1 MMTAARIVRTLSTAA
16 GAMTISL
23 AALLGAQGIGDAL
36 ADDAAA
42 VAQAALARHIGD
54 LRGSQGECD
63 PDAFENPD
71 DSQYITNV
79 QVVPMSPKTRAVLIN
94 TMGCS
99 GGNGVGIFFILV
111 NGNKG
116 RVITNTALGDM
127 SFLGNIQSADGDTVV
142 FSVARWLQDDP
153 HCCPSQQGT
162 LTYNIRSGKQT
173 FDTKPMP

>member
-1 MMTAARIVRTLSTAA
+1 MTAARIVRALST
-16 GAMTISL
+16 GARAIAISL
-23 AALLGAQGIGDAL
+23 TVLLGTHGIGDAL
-36 ADDAAA
+36 ADDAAS

-54 LRGSQGECD
+54 LRGSESECD
-63 PDAFENPD
+63 SDALQNPD
-71 DSQYITNV
+71 DSQYITNI
-79 QVVPMSPKTRAVLIN
+79 QVVPMNPKTRAVLIN

-111 NGNKG
+111 NGAKG

-127 SFLGNIQSADGDTVV
+127 SFLGNIQSADGDTIV
-142 FSVARWLQDDP
+142 FSGARWLPDDP

-162 LTYNIRSGKQT
+162 LTYDIRSGKQT